1 MLGSDRVFL
10 TLALV
15 TTLTVGC
22 GGGGDTVGSGGQGGT
37 TSSSV
42 STTSSSGGGGSSG
55 SGIGPPPTAATAP
68 VYNPAIPILCGG
80 TTVLAVNQLF
90 FGEGDNGQWKQ
101 FGFNID
107 GLVSTAQS
115 TNLCQPAA
123 GATPAEVYPDGNNG
137 IDNSFGANLL
147 PEILSLDPTWVSDIN
162 NGIQAGTFTVLL
174 ELDCLPAKGDVSQF
188 TTKLFGGTALGMT
201 PKWDGTDKWPVE
213 PDLLNNPTDPES
225 SSIVFPGCSLTDSN
239 FYSGKNVTFVLT
251 VPVMTAMMS
260 TSIKLTLYAAQMTM
274 TLSADHKTA
283 SAGMIGGVLNTQEL
297 LGQVEKIAV
306 LLNLCT
312 SSVLPE
318 LITTVEQA
326 SDILADG
333 TQDPTQTCDGIS
345 MGLGFTMAAAEIG
358 VVGPA
363 APVGMSCGP

>member
-1 MLGSDRVFL
+1 MFGSDRIFL
-10 TLALV
+10 SLALA
-15 TTLTVGC
+15 TTVTVGC
-22 GGGGDTVGSGGQGGT
+22 GGAGDTMGSGGQGGT
-37 TSSSV
+37 TSSTTSSTTTS
-42 STTSSSGGGGSSG
+42 STTSSTTTSSG
-55 SGIGPPPTAATAP
+55 A
-68 VYNPAIPILCGG
+68 GG
-80 TTVLAVNQLF
+80 TGEVSIVAFKPGVDVCPNNPVLAVDKLY
-90 FGEGDNGQWKQ
+90 FGDGNSGEWKAY
-101 FGFNID
+101 GFDID
-107 GLVSTAQS
+107 GLMGDNPASV
-115 TNLCQPAA
+115 CQPVA
-123 GATPAEVYPDGNNG
+123 GSMAVDPVGNNG
-137 IDNSFGANLL
+137 IDNSFGANIL
-147 PEILSLDPTWVSDIN
+147 PLILALDPTWPTDVNNAIN
-162 NGIQAGTFTVLL
+162 AGTFTVLL
-174 ELDCLPAKGDVSQF
+174 EMDCLPKTGDDPAF
-188 TTKLFGGTALGMT
+188 TTKLFGGTALGST